1 MLLDLTSQEKISYG
15 SKKHAFSDDKVTDA
29 IKFLTDYKFR
39 DKDVLW
45 TSHIEDYWSNK
56 IETYHFKMD
65 FSQQHFA
72 QELGFT
78 NASTKQ
84 KLSGDLEIRV
94 TSTEY
99 YDGYDVELNT
109 PSIRILSN
117 YEQFFNTVVWARYEN
132 STVPMWGSKDMFF
145 AVQRISKRFK
155 SVKGL
160 AKGVDDLLNVAYEL
174 IQEGLDWS
182 NSEQVKTQLEY
193 EYSEKSKI
201 FKLREEQQ
209 KLQVKIDEI
218 QTKFD
223 SYRGKCMDSFKQVRN
238 ALKDFVQKNLQ
249 EHILPKSIIFNN
261 FQLNNF
267 RKELNYGKY
276 KKE

>member
-1 MLLDLTSQEKISYG
+1 MLLDLSSQEKKSYG
-15 SKKHAFSDDKVTDA
+15 SKKHSFNDDKVTDA

-39 DKDVLW
+39 DNDMLW
-45 TSHIEDYWSNK
+45 TSSVEDYYTNK
-56 IETYHFKMD
+56 IEAYHFKME
-65 FSQQHFA
+65 FHQQHFA

-78 NASTKQ
+78 NASSKQ
-84 KLSGDLEIRV
+84 MLLGDLEITVR
-94 TSTEY
+94 STAY

-117 YEQFFNTVVWARYEN
+117 YEQFFNSVISARYEK
-132 STVPMWGSKDMFF
+132 TTIPMWGSKGMYL

-160 AKGVDDLLNVAYEL
+160 AKGVDDLLNVACTL

-182 NSEQVKTQLEY
+182 KSEQVKTQLDY
-193 EYSEKSKI
+193 EYCEKSKI

-223 SYRGKCMDSFKQVRN
+223 SYRGKCMDSFKQVRE

-249 EHILPKSIIFNN
+249 EHILTKSIIFNN
-261 FQLNNF
+261 FDFNILKRN
-267 RKELNYGKY
+267 
-276 KKE
+276 

>member
-1 MLLDLTSQEKISYG
+1 MLLDLSNQEKISYG
-15 SKKHAFSDDKVTDA
+15 SKKHTFSDDKVTDA

-39 DKDVLW
+39 DNDMLW
-45 TSHIEDYWSNK
+45 SSSVEDYYTNK
-56 IETYHFKMD
+56 IEAYHFKME
-65 FSQQHFA
+65 FHQQHFA

-78 NASTKQ
+78 NASSKQ
-84 KLSGDLEIRV
+84 MLLGDLEITIRN
-94 TSTEY
+94 TEY

-117 YEQFFNTVVWARYEN
+117 YEQFFNTVVRARYDN
-132 STVPMWGSKDMFF
+132 VTVPMWGSKYMFL

-160 AKGVDDLLNVAYEL
+160 AKGVDDLLNVAYTL

-182 NSEQVKTQLEY
+182 KSEQVKTQLEY

-201 FKLREEQQ
+201 FKWQDEQR
-209 KLQVKIDEI
+209 KLQDKIDEV
-218 QTKFD
+218 QDKFD
-223 SYRGKCMDSFKQVRN
+223 LYRGKCMDSFKQVRE

-249 EHILPKSIIFNN
+249 EHILTKSIIFNN
-261 FQLNNF
+261 FDFNNF

>member
-1 MLLDLTSQEKISYG
+1 MLLDLTNQEKISYG
-15 SKKHAFSDDKVTDA
+15 SKKHSFSDDKVNDA
-29 IKFLTDYKFR
+29 IKFLTGYKFR

-45 TSHIEDYWSNK
+45 SSHIENYWSNK
-56 IETYHFKMD
+56 IETYHFKLD

-78 NASTKQ
+78 NASNKQ
-84 KLSGDLEIRV
+84 RLLGDLEIRV

-117 YEQFFNTVVWARYEN
+117 YEQFFNSVISARYEK
-132 STVPMWGSKDMFF
+132 TTIPMWGSKGMYL

-160 AKGVDDLLNVAYEL
+160 AKGVDDLLNVACTL

-182 NSEQVKTQLEY
+182 KSEQVKTQLDY

-223 SYRGKCMDSFKQVRN
+223 SYRGKCMDSFKQVRE

-249 EHILPKSIIFNN
+249 EHILTKSLKFNN
-261 FQLNNF
+261 FDFNNF

>member
-29 IKFLTDYKFR
+29 IKFLTDYEFKGGT
-39 DKDVLW
+39 LW
-45 TSHIEDYWSNK
+45 TSSIEDYYTNK
-56 IETYHFKMD
+56 IEAYHFKME
-65 FSQQHFA
+65 FFQQHFA
-72 QELGFT
+72 QELGF
-78 NASTKQ
+78 NNGSNKQ
-84 KLSGDLEIRV
+84 MLLGDLEISVRNTV
-94 TSTEY
+94 Y

-117 YEQFFNTVVWARYEN
+117 YEQFFNTVVSARYEN
-132 STVPMWGSKDMFF
+132 ATVPMWGSKDMFF

-160 AKGVDDLLNVAYEL
+160 EKGVNDLLNVAYEL

-182 NSEQVKTQLEY
+182 NSEQVKAQLDY

-249 EHILPKSIIFNN
+249 EHILTKSIIFNN
-261 FQLNNF
+261 FDFNNF